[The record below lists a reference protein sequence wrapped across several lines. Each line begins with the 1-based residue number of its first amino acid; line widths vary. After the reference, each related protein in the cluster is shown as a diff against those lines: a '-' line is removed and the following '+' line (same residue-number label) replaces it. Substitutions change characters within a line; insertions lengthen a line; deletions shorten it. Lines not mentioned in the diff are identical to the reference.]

1 MSYDKRNE
9 EIRKQRE
16 LRRTRGKSA
25 KIKKKRAS
33 RKEEKKKTLPVILVM
48 GLLIAIVLTVLS
60 LTVFFKASHV
70 KVVGTTRY
78 ETKQIV
84 TAADI
89 SSSQNM
95 ILLSES
101 KVEER
106 ITKTLPYIGRVNVK
120 KNLLTSTVTIEVFE
134 TEPFAAVLYNNEYLL
149 IDSSGKFLEKT
160 TVPTCCKIYVE
171 KIEAA
176 ELGKMISFGEQD
188 ELSILIKLAQTF
200 EKLSIKD
207 ITAIDISNSS
217 DVRLL
222 YKDMQI
228 WKLGTKSVVS
238 NAEELEY
245 KLKFCMKESQN
256 EEGKMGVV
264 DVSAMTLADST
275 KYGYFREEV
284 VTPEEFFVI
293 PTPPAEN
300 PVPEAS
306 ESDSSKTEEDV
317 NEEDDEKT
325 EDELEEKDENSTV
338 NNEDGEENVINDGGN
353 DI

>member
-1 MSYDKRNE
+1 MSFDKRNE

-16 LRRTRGKSA
+16 LRRTNGKSA
-25 KIKKKRAS
+25 SIKKKKTP
-33 RKEEKKKTLPVILVM
+33 RKKQKNKMIPIV
-48 GLLIAIVLTVLS
+48 LLIALLIAVTLTVLS
-60 LTVFFKASHV
+60 LTVFFKVSHV

-101 KVEER
+101 QIEQRIIKV
-106 ITKTLPYIGRVNVK
+106 LPYIGNVELK
-120 KNLLTSTVTIEVFE
+120 KNLLTSTVTLVVSE
-134 TEPFAAVLYNNEYLL
+134 TEPFAAVKYNEEYLL
-149 IDSSGKFLEKT
+149 INSEGRFLEKT
-160 TVPTCCKIYVE
+160 AAPNCVKVYVE
-171 KIEAA
+171 KIE
-176 ELGKMISFGEQD
+176 EPEVGKKISFGEQD
-188 ELSILIKLAQTF
+188 EMPNLIELLQMF

-228 WKLGTKSVVS
+228 WKLGTKSVIS
-238 NAEELEY
+238 NVDELEY
-245 KLKFCMKESQN
+245 KLKFCVKESQS

-264 DVSAMTLADST
+264 DVSAMTLADTT

-284 VTPEEFFVI
+284 INPEEFFMSHETPTESSI
-293 PTPPAEN
+293 PES
-300 PVPEAS
+300 S
-306 ESDSSKTEEDV
+306 EEESSETESSQSDDDSSDEE
-317 NEEDDEKT
+317 NEEEN
-325 EDELEEKDENSTV
+325 EENLDQNEEYEEENDS
-338 NNEDGEENVINDGGN
+338 NDGENDL
-353 DI
+353 